1 MRIPS
6 AFAIALLLTGS
17 VGFAQTKRSVAVMD
31 FDYATVQSGVAAI
44 FGTNQD
50 IGKGIAD
57 LIVEKLVK
65 SGTYRVI
72 ERKAIQK
79 ILAEQNFSNSD
90 RVDPSS
96 AAKIGRL
103 LGADAIIMGSITQ
116 FGRDDRQTNVGGDV
130 IGGRLSRYGI
140 GGIGRKNSKAVVGL
154 SARMVSVDTGEILGV
169 AAGKGESTRS
179 GTSLLGGGGSAA
191 AAANAA
197 LDMTSSNFANTVLGE
212 AVNAA
217 SGQLVTELNT
227 ASARIPTKQIN
238 IDALVA
244 DVSGETL
251 VINIGTRGG
260 VKVGDTLSVKRVGRE
275 IRDPATGKV
284 IRRMEDNIGQ
294 ITITEADE
302 ASAVGKFTGS
312 GAVKVGDAV
321 RNQ

>member
-1 MRIPS
+1 MP
-6 AFAIALLLTGS
+6 
-17 VGFAQTKRSVAVMD
+17 
-31 FDYATVQSGVAAI
+31 
-44 FGTNQD
+44 
-50 IGKGIAD
+50 
-57 LIVEKLVK
+57 
-65 SGTYRVI
+65 
-72 ERKAIQK
+72 
-79 ILAEQNFSNSD
+79 
-90 RVDPSS
+90 
-96 AAKIGRL
+96 
-103 LGADAIIMGSITQ
+103 
-116 FGRDDRQTNVGGDV
+116 
-130 IGGRLSRYGI
+130 
-140 GGIGRKNSKAVVGL
+140 
-154 SARMVSVDTGEILGV
+154 
-169 AAGKGESTRS
+169 
-179 GTSLLGGGGSAA
+179 
-191 AAANAA
+191 
-197 LDMTSSNFANTVLGE
+197 
-212 AVNAA
+212 